1 MRPGCP
7 GVRARDTG
15 TLFLIFMS
23 SLIVGRLG
31 YGALSIAGASHRGD
45 QTDPLWIVLMTKA

>member
-31 YGALSIAGASHRGD
+31 YGALSMLGRVIAVIRLTPSG
-45 QTDPLWIVLMTKA
+45 